1 MDGVVHMHFGIVR
14 AFDRDAYTADVEL
27 LGYPGTLLVG
37 VPVAFSVRE
46 DLVVDGIRCVLLMAD
61 VLDARSAVVVALYGG
76 RPADDPRFDPLV
88 GHRHRGL
95 LGDGPKL

>member
-1 MDGVVHMHFGIVR
+1 MNIRFGVIR
-14 AFDRDAYTADVEL
+14 SFDRDLYAAAVEL
-27 LGYPGTLLVG
+27 LGYAGTLLVD

-46 DLVVDGIRCVLLMAD
+46 DLIVDGAQCVVLLAD
-61 VLDARSAVVVALYGG
+61 EFDARTAVVVALYGG

-95 LGDGPKL
+95 LGDGPKLE

>member
-1 MDGVVHMHFGIVR
+1 MYTQFGVIR
-14 AFDRDAYTADVEL
+14 AFDRDSYTASVEL
-27 LGYPGTLLVG
+27 LGYPGTLLAG

-46 DLVVDGIRCVLLMAD
+46 DLLVDGAHCVVLFAD
-61 VLDARSAVVVALYGG
+61 AFDARTAVVVALYGG
-76 RPADDPRFDPLV
+76 RPAEDPRFDPLV